1 MLQCFPSPGS
11 LLPATDV
18 HNKVGGGIRGST
30 EVGGMGYC
38 SGTSRGNYCANTATR
53 GHRSAAGLPWPSDRA
68 AGMVLMRDRKGRVDV
83 KDSTRGLAPSSISCG
98 NGGTGKRRDKTKGET
113 KPRELQITKQAGE
126 GWLGP
131 SPRQEE
137 RGYQQLWGF
146 KA

>member
-38 SGTSRGNYCANTATR
+38 SGTSRGNYCANTGTR
-53 GHRSAAGLPWPSDRA
+53 GLRSAAGLPWPSDRA
-68 AGMVLMRDRKGRVDV
+68 AGMVLMQDRKGRLDV
-83 KDSTRGLAPSSISCG
+83 KASTRGLAPSSISCG
-98 NGGTGKRRDKTKGET
+98 NGETEKQRDETEGER

-126 GWLGP
+126 G
-131 SPRQEE
+131 
-137 RGYQQLWGF
+137 
-146 KA
+146 